1 MTDRW
6 THMLEDLRAHFAPDA
21 DVRDVERYLAARGL
35 ARQEID
41 ELLARFV
48 ADVASGAPAP
58 PARDLVTTRVPRP
71 ALRVQ
76 GPHERGR
83 FTAEAWGFLLTLH
96 EASAARP
103 DWFELLV
110 QRALQQAD
118 GPVTL
123 PDVRALA
130 DELGVAA
137 AALHADHTLV
147 H

>member
-6 THMLEDLRAHFAPDA
+6 THMLADLRAHFAPDA
-21 DVRDVERYLAARGL
+21 DVRDVERYLAAHGL
-35 ARQEID
+35 APHEID
-41 ELLARFV
+41 ELLSRFV
-48 ADVASGAPAP
+48 ADVAAGASLP
-58 PARDLVTTRVPRP
+58 PARDRVRVKVPR
-71 ALRVQ
+71 ASLRVQ

-83 FTAEAWGFLLTLH
+83 FTAEAWGFLLMLH
-96 EASAARP
+96 EVSATRP
-103 DWFELLV
+103 DWFEGLV
-110 QRALQQAD
+110 QRALQLAD